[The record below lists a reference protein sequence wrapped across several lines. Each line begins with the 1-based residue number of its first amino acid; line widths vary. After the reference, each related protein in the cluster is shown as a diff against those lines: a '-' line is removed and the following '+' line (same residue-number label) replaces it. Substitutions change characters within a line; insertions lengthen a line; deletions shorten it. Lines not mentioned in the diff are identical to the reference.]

1 LASILDALDVFSST
15 NEDDSIASEL
25 AAARSH
31 AYIAFTQQPLLDF
44 AVDDI
49 LTFDWQKLFAL
60 CFANNIPI
68 DCGVEEQ
75 DLVNDL
81 VLSLL
86 TRQRELVASRILSLM
101 ASIQDG
107 HEVPGGD
114 SHIRITFREIVLLCH
129 VLLALFALDLHLW
142 STVWPPRKRC
152 MKTFWTPQAPKNMA
166 N

>member
-1 LASILDALDVFSST
+1 LASILDALDVFSSA

-31 AYIAFTQQPLLDF
+31 PYIAFIQQPLLNL

-68 DCGVEEQ
+68 DCEVEEH

-86 TRQRELVASRILSLM
+86 ARQRELVASRILPPM

-107 HEVPGGD
+107 HEVSGGTPT
-114 SHIRITFREIVLLCH
+114 RIMFREKVLLCH

-142 STVWPPRKRC
+142 SKMWQPRKRY
-152 MKTFWTPQAPKNMA
+152 MKTFWTPQAPKNMT